1 FRGVSSQLGGRDGGP
16 HFLPSTDEGGGKR
29 RGFFISNAEGST
41 IVPPVTAG
49 AAKKGYIFRRELVC
63 LEGRANTMTIYHVY
77 ALVAVFVVLF
87 SGIMLTRYM
96 DRRS

>member
-1 FRGVSSQLGGRDGGP
+1 
-16 HFLPSTDEGGGKR
+16 
-29 RGFFISNAEGST
+29 
-41 IVPPVTAG
+41 VPPVTAV
-49 AAKKGYIFRRELVC
+49 AAKTVYIFRRELVC
-63 LEGRANTMTIYHVY
+63 LKGRANNMTIYHVY